1 MLSYAVHHTL
11 GDEISLR
18 GQSRRQISNI
28 GFYQDQVLIKSRNL
42 IENAKTPTPHVYAPL
57 SRRRRALLLIKS
69 WWIADFLFLSRPGL
83 DKRPFSRFFGNV
95 SGPSLDKRPFSRFLG
110 ILSGPGLDNAGISH
124 FYQDQLLING
134 HFLDSSAQE
143 TLLHHSVTALA
154 EDETTIQGSHGCDC
168 SSRRKSMRSLP
179 CP

>member
-18 GQSRRQISNI
+18 GQSRSQISN
-28 GFYQDQVLIKSRNL
+28 
-42 IENAKTPTPHVYAPL
+42 L
-57 SRRRRALLLIKS
+57 S
-69 WWIADFLFLSRPGL
+69 
-83 DKRPFSRFFGNV
+83 
-95 SGPSLDKRPFSRFLG
+95 
-110 ILSGPGLDNAGISH
+110 
-124 FYQDQLLING
+124 FYQDQLLINS

-168 SSRRKSMRSLP
+168 SSRRKSMRLFAFSLNTCISNHVSSMRP
-179 CP
+179 WDLSWGLSPNNILMLMIQPATNHVTTNHNPHFYTNKSY